1 MITWNNLDTLESFKE
16 LSNVK
21 KVNLVEA
28 MTGENGA
35 ERVKNYSV
43 PMAAGLAYNYAAKQ
57 VDDEVLE
64 GLKKLAKEAQLT
76 EKYAALYNG
85 EMINT
90 GEKRLVLHQLTRGQL
105 GGKVEADGV
114 DKREFYVTQQKRIAE
129 FANQVHAGEEAAVLD
144 GRPPAEAVRD
154 VSAALLGS
162 RQHDFARRTGVI
174 VEHRIG
180 THEAV
185 PQIPVD
191 AFGGGRQTSISGR
204 KVPQKQGGNE
214 QRRKLEHE

>member
-1 MITWNNLDTLESFKE
+1 MDRR
-16 LSNVK
+16 
-21 KVNLVEA
+21 
-28 MTGENGA
+28 A
-35 ERVKNYSV
+35 EIF
-43 PMAAGLAYNYAAKQ
+43 PEPPAAGEIRHIARNEPVDLLEFPGETGHPAGAFGPFGIGRDVGVPVAPQPEEPREHLIVGGGRVVTLAVRPDAAR
-57 VDDEVLE
+57 DEARGFPDILKPVKSAGQPFHLFPVL
-64 GLKKLAKEAQLT
+64 
-76 EKYAALYNG
+76 
-85 EMINT
+85 
-90 GEKRLVLHQLTRGQL
+90 RRGIL
-105 GGKVEADGV
+105 PVAVGG
-114 DKREFYVTQQKRIAE
+114 R
-129 FANQVHAGEEAAVLD
+129 NQVHAGEEAAVLD

-180 THEAV
+180 THEAA

-191 AFGGGRQTSISGR
+191 AFGGGRQTGISGR